1 MNKHRV
7 RGILDYSGMD
17 ESVIVCSF
25 NVRPRDLSFRHM
37 SWLRRQLGPLGKL
50 LEMMYN
56 RSRTERLEDVIEDYI
71 KFWKDPCED
80 DGGLILA
87 MKE

>member
-1 MNKHRV
+1 MVKKTAWTFGEV
-7 RGILDYSGMD
+7 L
-17 ESVIVCSF
+17 E
-25 NVRPRDLSFRHM
+25 
-37 SWLRRQLGPLGKL
+37 L

-87 MKE
+87 MKEYRQSWMELEIGLM

>member
-1 MNKHRV
+1 MVKKTAWTFGEV
-7 RGILDYSGMD
+7 L
-17 ESVIVCSF
+17 E
-25 NVRPRDLSFRHM
+25 
-37 SWLRRQLGPLGKL
+37 L

-56 RSRTERLEDVIEDYI
+56 RSRTERLEDVIEGYI
-71 KFWKDPCED
+71 KFWKDPYED